1 MLRYLDTIKGR
12 KSLSNPDPN
21 VHQDLDGNYG
31 WRALGRVGHYHDRD
45 IEPALERMEKG
56 RQLGFS
62 LSLLFAEP
70 NQEQVREWD
79 HITLEHKVKGG
90 RYIDEYGGKWRLN
103 YTRVMSFQLH

>member
-21 VHQDLDGNYG
+21 IHQDLHGNYG
-31 WRALGRVGHYHDRD
+31 WCALGRVGYYHDWD

-62 LSLLFAEP
+62 LSLPFAEP

-79 HITLEHKVKGG
+79 HILP
-90 RYIDEYGGKWRLN
+90 
-103 YTRVMSFQLH
+103 